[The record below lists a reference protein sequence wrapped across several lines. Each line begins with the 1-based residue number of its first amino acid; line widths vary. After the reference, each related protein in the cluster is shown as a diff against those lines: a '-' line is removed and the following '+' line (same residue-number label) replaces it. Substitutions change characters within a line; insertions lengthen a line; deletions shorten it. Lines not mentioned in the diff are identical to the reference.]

1 VIPDAAPER
10 LALPALAPPPPRP
23 PFPFVATAAPVL
35 VSIGIWAV
43 TGSVYSLLFAALGPV
58 VAVGSLLDGR
68 RQRRRTAARDVDR
81 AVGALSKTRDRV
93 LDLHERERARLEFA
107 APSLP
112 ELCLPGAAA
121 TRWQH
126 AASDVA
132 AGEAAPI
139 PVRLGRARRPSIVT
153 LDSGPTALE
162 LDEEL
167 PASVRAALDELRGV
181 ASGVDDAPWLVD
193 ARDGIGIIG
202 ALPAARALARSVALQ
217 VAANCS
223 PATARISAALD
234 PGCAEHWLS
243 DLPHAVSITPA
254 DAERGAY
261 RFSVDGADPVVAFAT
276 HRSQLPSGLG
286 SVVELAPHGAEAA
299 RAHAGVRLDLVGSAR
314 ARDAASALAVVAAE
328 HGLLASHRALPHSV
342 TLSEVL
348 SAGPGTDPTAR
359 IGLRA
364 PIGLDASGVAELDLV
379 RDGPHAVVA
388 GTTGAGKSELLVSWV
403 LAMAARHPP
412 RAVTFLLVD
421 FKGGAAF
428 APLAGLPHV
437 VGTVSDLDARRS
449 ARAIASLRA
458 ELLRRER
465 VLFEAGARSIDDLE
479 SRTGAESVPLARLV
493 IVVDEFA
500 AVVSGQPELHELF
513 ADISARGRSLGLHL
527 ILCTQ
532 RPSGVVRD
540 AVLANVTL
548 RISLRVTD
556 RGDSTAMLGTDAA
569 TRLPPTARG
578 RALIAD
584 GSGQLREVQLALA
597 EPADASRVRATE
609 QPPSAAMW
617 CDPLPDRL
625 PLESLLREVALE
637 TAGEAA
643 GDPAGKAAAEGV
655 AQGAVES
662 GGGIPFGRLD
672 LPAEQWQPIARLDP
686 RTDGHLLVLGAARS
700 GRTTVLRT
708 IAAAAAAAGVGCAV
722 VSDDP
727 AEASSLLGE
736 LLDRPD
742 DRIGFVLV
750 DDLDLLLARTDPDLR
765 HELTELLT
773 RFARGARRVSL
784 VITAQRLTGG
794 LQGLAGL
801 FDARVLLRQSSRDE
815 HVLGGGDGAAFDP
828 SLPAGA
834 GRWTGRRGGGAVI
847 QVAIGPDPLPAARLV
862 ELPALRPAPDRPLAI
877 VCPRPDHLATQVSG
891 TGARVVVLGDAPA
904 PDEGELRVSR
914 GEPAAVL
921 IGDPDA
927 WQAEWALLGFA
938 RRELPIAVIGCSPS
952 ELRAIARVREA
963 PPPLG
968 ARRGECW
975 WVEGGAVRRAVLDL
989 AGQGD

>member
-10 LALPALAPPPPRP
+10 LTLPALAPPPPRP

-58 VAVGSLLDGR
+58 VAVGGLLDGR
-68 RQRRRTAARDVDR
+68 RQRRRTAARDADR

-93 LDLHERERARLEFA
+93 LDLHERERARLERA

-121 TRWQH
+121 ARWAH
-126 AASDVA
+126 AGSDVA
-132 AGEAAPI
+132 AEDAAPI
-139 PVRLGRARRPSIVT
+139 PVRLGRARRPSMVI
-153 LDSGPTALE
+153 LDRGATALE
-162 LDEEL
+162 PDEEL
-167 PASVRAALDELRGV
+167 PAAVRAALDELRSA
-181 ASGVDDAPWLVD
+181 ASAVDDAPWLVD
-193 ARDGIGIIG
+193 ARDGIGIVG

-234 PGCAEHWLS
+234 PGCDERWLS
-243 DLPHAVSITPA
+243 DLPHAVSVTSA
-254 DAERGAY
+254 EAERGTY
-261 RFSVDGADPVVAFAT
+261 RFRIEGADPVVAFAT

-286 SVVELAPHGAEAA
+286 SVVELAPHGAEEA
-299 RAHAGVRLDLVGSAR
+299 RAHADARFDLVGSAR

-328 HGLLASHRALPHSV
+328 HGLLASHRVLPHAV

-348 SAGPGTDPTAR
+348 NAAPGVDRETAR
-359 IGLRA
+359 TGLRA
-364 PIGLDASGVAELDLV
+364 PVGFDASGVAELDLV

-437 VGTVSDLDARRS
+437 IGTVSDLDARRS
-449 ARAIASLRA
+449 ARAIESLRA

-465 VLFEAGARSIDDLE
+465 ALFEAGARSIDDLE
-479 SRTGAESVPLARLV
+479 SRAGAESVLLARLV

-569 TRLPPTARG
+569 TRLSPTARG

-597 EPADASRVRATE
+597 EPGDASRVRAAE
-609 QPPSAAMW
+609 HAPSAAMW

-625 PLESLLREVALE
+625 LLGPLLQEAATEVARE
-637 TAGEAA
+637 AATQGAGEPGA
-643 GDPAGKAAAEGV
+643 GV
-655 AQGAVES
+655 
-662 GGGIPFGRLD
+662 PFGRVD
-672 LPAEQWQPIARLDP
+672 LPAEQCQPIARLDP
-686 RTDGHLLVLGAARS
+686 RADGHLLVLGAARS

-708 IAAAAAAAGVGCAV
+708 IAAAAAEAGVGCEV
-722 VSDDP
+722 VPDDP

-736 LLDRPD
+736 LLDHPD
-742 DRIGFVLV
+742 DRIGFVLL
-750 DDLDLLLARTDPDLR
+750 DDLDLLLARTDPDPR

-773 RFARGARRVSL
+773 RFVRGARRMSL

-794 LQGLAGL
+794 LHGFAGL

-815 HVLGGGDGAAFDP
+815 QVLGGGDGASFDP
-828 SLPAGA
+828 SLPPGA

-862 ELPALRPAPDRPLAI
+862 ELPTLSPGPDRPLAI
-877 VCPRPDHLATQVSG
+877 VCPRPAHLATRLSG

-904 PDEGELRVSR
+904 PDEDELRVSR
-914 GEPAAVL
+914 GQPATVL

-938 RRELPIAVIGCSPS
+938 RRELPIVVIGCSPS
-952 ELRAIARVREA
+952 ELRAIARVRDA

-975 WVEGGAVRRAVLDL
+975 WVEGGAARRAVLDL

>member
-1 VIPDAAPER
+1 MIPDAAPER
-10 LALPALAPPPPRP
+10 LTLPALAPPPPRP

-58 VAVGSLLDGR
+58 VAVGGLLDGR
-68 RQRRRTAARDVDR
+68 RQCRRTAARDADR

-93 LDLHERERARLEFA
+93 LDLHERERARLERA

-121 TRWQH
+121 ARWAH
-126 AASDVA
+126 AGSDVA
-132 AGEAAPI
+132 AEDAAPI
-139 PVRLGRARRPSIVT
+139 PVRLGRARRPSMVI
-153 LDSGPTALE
+153 LDRGATALE
-162 LDEEL
+162 PDEEL
-167 PASVRAALDELRGV
+167 PAAVRAALDDLRSA
-181 ASGVDDAPWLVD
+181 ASAVDDAPWLVD
-193 ARDGIGIIG
+193 ARDGIGIVG
-202 ALPAARALARSVALQ
+202 ALPAARALARSVAVQ

-234 PGCAEHWLS
+234 PGCDERWLS
-243 DLPHAVSITPA
+243 DLPHVVSVTSA
-254 DAERGAY
+254 EAERGTY
-261 RFSVDGADPVVAFAT
+261 RFRIEGADPVVAFAT

-286 SVVELAPHGAEAA
+286 SVVELAPHGAEGA
-299 RAHAGVRLDLVGSAR
+299 RAHAARFDLVGSAR
-314 ARDAASALAVVAAE
+314 ARDAAIALAVVATE
-328 HGLLASHRALPHSV
+328 HGLLASHRALPHAV

-348 SAGPGTDPTAR
+348 NAAPGADRETAR
-359 IGLRA
+359 TGLRA
-364 PIGLDASGVAELDLV
+364 PVGLDASGVAELDLV

-437 VGTVSDLDARRS
+437 IGTVSDLDARRS
-449 ARAIASLRA
+449 ARAIESLRA

-465 VLFEAGARSIDDLE
+465 ALFEAGARSIDDLE
-479 SRTGAESVPLARLV
+479 SRAGAESVPLARLV

-569 TRLPPTARG
+569 TRLSPTARG

-597 EPADASRVRATE
+597 EPGDASRVRAAE
-609 QPPSAAMW
+609 QAPSAAMW

-625 PLESLLREVALE
+625 LLGPLLQEAATEA
-637 TAGEAA
+637 AGEAA
-643 GDPAGKAAAEGV
+643 T
-655 AQGAVES
+655 QGAGES
-662 GGGIPFGRLD
+662 GAGVPFGRVD
-672 LPAEQWQPIARLDP
+672 LPAEQCQPIARLDP
-686 RTDGHLLVLGAARS
+686 RADGHLLVLGAARS

-708 IAAAAAAAGVGCAV
+708 IAAAAAEAGVGCAV
-722 VSDDP
+722 VPDDP

-736 LLDRPD
+736 LLDHPD
-742 DRIGFVLV
+742 DRIGFVLL
-750 DDLDLLLARTDPDLR
+750 DDLDLLLARTDPDPR

-773 RFARGARRVSL
+773 RFVRGARRVSL

-794 LQGLAGL
+794 LHGFAGL

-815 HVLGGGDGAAFDP
+815 HVLGGGDGASFDP
-828 SLPAGA
+828 SLPPGA

-847 QVAIGPDPLPAARLV
+847 HVAIGPDPLPAARLV
-862 ELPALRPAPDRPLAI
+862 ELPTLSPGPDRPLAI
-877 VCPRPDHLATQVSG
+877 VCPRPAHLATRLSG

-904 PDEGELRVSR
+904 PDEDELRVSR
-914 GEPAAVL
+914 GQPATVL

-938 RRELPIAVIGCSPS
+938 RRELPIVVIGCSPS
-952 ELRAIARVREA
+952 ELRAIARVRDV

-975 WVEGGAVRRAVLDL
+975 WVEGGAARRAVLDL

>member
-10 LALPALAPPPPRP
+10 LTLPALAPPPPRP

-68 RQRRRTAARDVDR
+68 RQRRRTAARDADR

-93 LDLHERERARLEFA
+93 LDLHERERGRLERT

-121 TRWQH
+121 ARWAH
-126 AASDVA
+126 AGSDVA
-132 AGEAAPI
+132 AGDAAPI
-139 PVRLGRARRPSIVT
+139 AVRLGRARRPSMVI
-153 LDSGPTALE
+153 LDRGATALE
-162 LDEEL
+162 PDEEL
-167 PASVRAALDELRGV
+167 PAAVRAALDDLRSA
-181 ASGVDDAPWLVD
+181 ASAVDDAPWLVD
-193 ARDGIGIIG
+193 ARDGIGIVG

-234 PGCAEHWLS
+234 PDCDERWLS
-243 DLPHAVSITPA
+243 DLPHAVSVTSA
-254 DAERGAY
+254 EAERGTY
-261 RFSVDGADPVVAFAT
+261 RFRIEGADPVVAFAT
-276 HRSQLPSGLG
+276 HRSLLPSGLG
-286 SVVELAPHGAEAA
+286 SVVELAPHGAEEA
-299 RAHAGVRLDLVGSAR
+299 RAHAARFDLVGSAR

-328 HGLLASHRALPHSV
+328 HGLLASHRALPHAV

-348 SAGPGTDPTAR
+348 NAAPGADRETAR

-364 PIGLDASGVAELDLV
+364 PVGLDASGVAELDLV
-379 RDGPHAVVA
+379 SDGPHAVVA

-437 VGTVSDLDARRS
+437 IGTVSDLDARRS
-449 ARAIASLRA
+449 ARAIESLRA

-465 VLFEAGARSIDDLE
+465 ALFEAGARSIDDLE
-479 SRTGAESVPLARLV
+479 LRAGAESVPLARLV

-500 AVVSGQPELHELF
+500 AMVSGQPELHELF

-569 TRLPPTARG
+569 TRLSPTARG

-597 EPADASRVRATE
+597 EPGDASRVRAAE
-609 QPPSAAMW
+609 RAPSAAMW

-625 PLESLLREVALE
+625 PLGPLLREAA
-637 TAGEAA
+637 TEAA
-643 GDPAGKAAAEGV
+643 GAAATHEV
-655 AQGAVES
+655 AQGAGES
-662 GGGIPFGRLD
+662 GAGVPFGRVD
-672 LPAEQWQPIARLDP
+672 LPAEQCQPIARLDP
-686 RTDGHLLVLGAARS
+686 RADGHLLVLGAARS

-708 IAAAAAAAGVGCAV
+708 IAAAAAEAGVGCEV
-722 VSDDP
+722 VPDDP

-736 LLDRPD
+736 LLDHPD
-742 DRIGFVLV
+742 DRIGFVLL
-750 DDLDLLLARTDPDLR
+750 DDLDLLLARTDPDPR

-773 RFARGARRVSL
+773 RFVRGARRVSL

-794 LQGLAGL
+794 LHGLAGL

-828 SLPAGA
+828 SLPPGA

-862 ELPALRPAPDRPLAI
+862 ELPGLRPGPDRPLAI
-877 VCPRPDHLATQVSG
+877 VCPRPVHLATRLSG

-914 GEPAAVL
+914 GQPATVL

-938 RRELPIAVIGCSPS
+938 RRELPIVVIGCSPS
-952 ELRAIARVREA
+952 ELRAIARVRDA

-968 ARRGECW
+968 ARPGECW
-975 WVEGGAVRRAVLDL
+975 WVEGGAARRAVLDL
-989 AGQGD
+989 TRRGD

>member
-58 VAVGSLLDGR
+58 VAVGGLLDGR
-68 RQRRRTAARDVDR
+68 RQRRRAAARDAAR
-81 AVGALSKTRDRV
+81 AVAALVKTRDRV
-93 LDLHERERARLEFA
+93 LDLHERERARLERA

-112 ELCLPGAAA
+112 ELCLPEAAA
-121 TRWQH
+121 ARWAH
-126 AASDVA
+126 AGSGVA
-132 AGEAAPI
+132 AGDVAPI
-139 PVRLGRARRPSIVT
+139 PVRLGRARRPSMVI
-153 LDSGPTALE
+153 LDDGAAAREP
-162 LDEEL
+162 DEEL
-167 PASVRAALDELRGV
+167 PAAVRAALDELRSA
-181 ASGVDDAPWLVD
+181 ASGLNDAPWLVD
-193 ARDGIGIIG
+193 ARDGVGIVG

-234 PGCAEHWLS
+234 PGCDERWLS
-243 DLPHAVSITPA
+243 DLPHAVSVTSA
-254 DAERGAY
+254 EAERGTY
-261 RFSVDGADPVVAFAT
+261 RFRVEGADPVVAFAA

-286 SVVELAPHGAEAA
+286 SVVELAPRGAEEA
-299 RAHAGVRLDLVGSAR
+299 RAHAARFELVGSAR

-328 HGLLASHRALPHSV
+328 HGLLASHRALPHAV

-348 SAGPGTDPTAR
+348 NAAPGADRETAR
-359 IGLRA
+359 TGLRA
-364 PIGLDASGVAELDLV
+364 PVGLDASGVAELDLV

-437 VGTVSDLDARRS
+437 IGTVSDLDPRRS
-449 ARAIASLRA
+449 ARAIESLRA

-465 VLFEAGARSIDDLE
+465 ALFEAGARSIDDLE
-479 SRTGAESVPLARLV
+479 SRAVADSVPLARLV

-569 TRLPPTARG
+569 TRLSPTARG

-597 EPADASRVRATE
+597 EPGDASRVRAAE
-609 QPPSAAMW
+609 QAPSAAMW

-625 PLESLLREVALE
+625 PLGPLLREAAV
-637 TAGEAA
+637 EAA
-643 GDPAGKAAAEGV
+643 TEAAEG
-655 AQGAVES
+655 AATRGAAAGAVGS
-662 GGGIPFGRLD
+662 GAGIPFGRLD
-672 LPAEQWQPIARLDP
+672 LPTEQCQPIARLDP
-686 RTDGHLLVLGAARS
+686 RSDGHLLVLGAARS

-708 IAAAAAAAGVGCAV
+708 IAAAAAEAGVGCAV
-722 VSDDP
+722 VPDDP

-736 LLDRPD
+736 LLDHPD

-765 HELTELLT
+765 HELTDLLT
-773 RFARGARRVSL
+773 RFVRGARQVSL
-784 VITAQRLTGG
+784 VITAQSLTGG
-794 LQGLAGL
+794 LHGFAGL

-815 HVLGGGDGAAFDP
+815 HVLGGGDGASFDP

-834 GRWTGRRGGGAVI
+834 GRWTGRRGGGAII

-862 ELPALRPAPDRPLAI
+862 ELPALRPGSDRPLAI
-877 VCPRPDHLATQVSG
+877 VCPRPAHLAMQLSG

-904 PDEGELRVSR
+904 PDEGELRISR
-914 GEPAAVL
+914 GEPATVL
-921 IGDPDA
+921 LGDPDA

-938 RRELPIAVIGCSPS
+938 RRELPIVVIGCSPS
-952 ELRAIARVREA
+952 ELRAIARVRDA

-975 WVEGGAVRRAVLDL
+975 WIEEGTVRRAVLDL
-989 AGQGD
+989 QGD

>member
-10 LALPALAPPPPRP
+10 LTLPALAPPPPRP

-58 VAVGSLLDGR
+58 VAVGGLLDGR
-68 RQRRRTAARDVDR
+68 RQRRRTAARDADR

-93 LDLHERERARLEFA
+93 LDLHERERARLERA

-121 TRWQH
+121 ARWAH
-126 AASDVA
+126 AGSDVA
-132 AGEAAPI
+132 AEDAAPI
-139 PVRLGRARRPSIVT
+139 PVRLGRARRPSMVI
-153 LDSGPTALE
+153 LDRGATALE
-162 LDEEL
+162 PDEEL
-167 PASVRAALDELRGV
+167 PAAVRAALDDLRSA
-181 ASGVDDAPWLVD
+181 ASAVDDAPWLVD
-193 ARDGIGIIG
+193 ARDGIGIVG
-202 ALPAARALARSVALQ
+202 ALPAARALARSVAVQ

-234 PGCAEHWLS
+234 PGCDERWLS
-243 DLPHAVSITPA
+243 DLPHLVSVTSA
-254 DAERGAY
+254 EAERGTY
-261 RFSVDGADPVVAFAT
+261 RFRIEGADPVVAFAT

-286 SVVELAPHGAEAA
+286 SVVELAPHGAEGA
-299 RAHAGVRLDLVGSAR
+299 RAHAARFDLVGSAR
-314 ARDAASALAVVAAE
+314 ARDAAIALAVVATE
-328 HGLLASHRALPHSV
+328 HGLLASHRALPHAV

-348 SAGPGTDPTAR
+348 NAAPGADRETAR
-359 IGLRA
+359 TGLRA
-364 PIGLDASGVAELDLV
+364 PVGLDASGVAELDLV

-437 VGTVSDLDARRS
+437 IGTVSDLDARRS
-449 ARAIASLRA
+449 ARAIESLRA

-465 VLFEAGARSIDDLE
+465 ALFEAGARSIDDLE
-479 SRTGAESVPLARLV
+479 SRAGAESVPLARLV

-569 TRLPPTARG
+569 TRLSPTARG

-597 EPADASRVRATE
+597 EPGDASRVRAAE
-609 QPPSAAMW
+609 QAPSAAMW

-625 PLESLLREVALE
+625 LLGPLLQEAATEA
-637 TAGEAA
+637 AGEAA
-643 GDPAGKAAAEGV
+643 T
-655 AQGAVES
+655 QGAGES
-662 GGGIPFGRLD
+662 GAGVPFGRVD
-672 LPAEQWQPIARLDP
+672 LPAEQCQPIARLDP
-686 RTDGHLLVLGAARS
+686 RADGHLLVLGAARS

-708 IAAAAAAAGVGCAV
+708 IAAAAAEAGVGCAV
-722 VSDDP
+722 VPDDP

-736 LLDRPD
+736 LLDHPD
-742 DRIGFVLV
+742 DRIGFVLL
-750 DDLDLLLARTDPDLR
+750 DDLDLLLARTDPDPR

-773 RFARGARRVSL
+773 RFVRGARRVSL

-794 LQGLAGL
+794 LHGFAGL

-815 HVLGGGDGAAFDP
+815 HVLGGGDGASFDP
-828 SLPAGA
+828 SLPPGA

-862 ELPALRPAPDRPLAI
+862 ELPTLSPGPDRPLAI
-877 VCPRPDHLATQVSG
+877 VGPRPAHLATRLSG

-904 PDEGELRVSR
+904 PDEDELRVSR
-914 GEPAAVL
+914 GQPATVL

-938 RRELPIAVIGCSPS
+938 RRELPIVVIGCSPS
-952 ELRAIARVREA
+952 ELRAIARVRDA

-975 WVEGGAVRRAVLDL
+975 WVEGGAARRAVLDL

>member
-10 LALPALAPPPPRP
+10 LTLPALAPPPPRP

-58 VAVGSLLDGR
+58 VAVGGLLDGR
-68 RQRRRTAARDVDR
+68 RQRRRTAARDADR

-93 LDLHERERARLEFA
+93 LDLHERERARLERA

-121 TRWQH
+121 ARWAH
-126 AASDVA
+126 AGSDVA
-132 AGEAAPI
+132 AEDAAPI
-139 PVRLGRARRPSIVT
+139 PVRLGRARRPSMVI
-153 LDSGPTALE
+153 LDRGATALE
-162 LDEEL
+162 PDEEL
-167 PASVRAALDELRGV
+167 PAAVRAALDDLRSA
-181 ASGVDDAPWLVD
+181 ASAVDDAPWLVD
-193 ARDGIGIIG
+193 ARDGIGIVG
-202 ALPAARALARSVALQ
+202 ALPAARALARSVAVQ

-234 PGCAEHWLS
+234 PGCDERWLS
-243 DLPHAVSITPA
+243 DLPHVVSVTSA
-254 DAERGAY
+254 EAERGTY
-261 RFSVDGADPVVAFAT
+261 RFRIEGADPVVAFAT

-286 SVVELAPHGAEAA
+286 SVVELAPHGAEGA
-299 RAHAGVRLDLVGSAR
+299 RAHAARFDLVGSAR
-314 ARDAASALAVVAAE
+314 ARDAAIALAVVATE
-328 HGLLASHRALPHSV
+328 HGLLASHRALPHAV

-348 SAGPGTDPTAR
+348 NAAPGADRETAR
-359 IGLRA
+359 TGLRA
-364 PIGLDASGVAELDLV
+364 PVGLDASGVAELDLV

-437 VGTVSDLDARRS
+437 IGTVSDLDARRS
-449 ARAIASLRA
+449 ARAIESLRA

-465 VLFEAGARSIDDLE
+465 ALFEAGARSIDDLE
-479 SRTGAESVPLARLV
+479 SRAGAESVPLARLV

-569 TRLPPTARG
+569 TRLSPTARG

-597 EPADASRVRATE
+597 EPGDASRVRAAE
-609 QPPSAAMW
+609 QAPSAAMW

-625 PLESLLREVALE
+625 LLGPLLQEAATEA
-637 TAGEAA
+637 AGEAA
-643 GDPAGKAAAEGV
+643 T
-655 AQGAVES
+655 QGAGES
-662 GGGIPFGRLD
+662 GAGVPFGRVD
-672 LPAEQWQPIARLDP
+672 LPAEQCQPIARLDP
-686 RTDGHLLVLGAARS
+686 RADGHLLVLGAARS

-708 IAAAAAAAGVGCAV
+708 IAAAAAEAGVGCAV
-722 VSDDP
+722 VPDDP

-736 LLDRPD
+736 LLDHPD
-742 DRIGFVLV
+742 DRIGFVLL
-750 DDLDLLLARTDPDLR
+750 DDLDLLLARTDPDPR

-773 RFARGARRVSL
+773 RFVRGARRVSL

-794 LQGLAGL
+794 LHGFAGL

-815 HVLGGGDGAAFDP
+815 HVLGGGDGASFDP
-828 SLPAGA
+828 SLPPGA

-862 ELPALRPAPDRPLAI
+862 ELPTLSPGPDRPLAI
-877 VCPRPDHLATQVSG
+877 VCPRPAHLATRLSG

-904 PDEGELRVSR
+904 PDEDELRVSR
-914 GEPAAVL
+914 GQPATVL

-938 RRELPIAVIGCSPS
+938 RRALPIVVIGCSPS
-952 ELRAIARVREA
+952 ELRAIARVRDA

-975 WVEGGAVRRAVLDL
+975 WVEGGAARRAVLDL